1 MLILYRIILYIFV
14 MVENNVGL
22 GKYFYFN
29 FIVWDYI
36 FLKIYIEN
44 VFISYIDINGD
55 ILFLIIIDLILEENE
70 SEVVYC

>member
-1 MLILYRIILYIFV
+1 

-22 GKYFYFN
+22 RKYFYFN

-44 VFISYIDINGD
+44 VFISYIEKNGD

>member
-1 MLILYRIILYIFV
+1 

-22 GKYFYFN
+22 GKYFYFY

-44 VFISYIDINGD
+44 VFISYIEKNGD
-55 ILFLIIIDLILEENE
+55 ILLLIIIDLILEENE